1 MAFDHNDLPLAFGP
15 YTLLRRLA
23 VGGMAEVYVAKTNGL
38 GGFEKQVALKVI
50 HPRFSEDEHFI
61 KMLVE
66 EAKISVLLTHVNI
79 GQTLNLGVVD
89 DVYYIAMEFIEGAD
103 AYRVMRRCAELKKAI
118 PIDVATFIAAESCN
132 GLDFAHRKRDP
143 ETGSPLHIIHR
154 DVSPQNILI
163 SFNGEVKIV
172 DFGIAKAA
180 SRSTQTEVGVIKGK
194 YYYMSPE
201 QAWGDPMTLTSDVF
215 STGVVLYELLTGR
228 MLYADADV
236 PTLLDKVRKAEIPRP
251 ETRRP
256 SIPRELSD
264 IVMKALAKNA
274 EDRYASA
281 AEMGEALHSFLY
293 SISPTFTAAR
303 VADLVSLLF
312 PAESPRSS
320 ATRLPTQSEGDEQ
333 AHDEEP
339 TARGD
344 ALALHVARASRD
356 FVHAPELSA
365 QSAGVAVPQVLPGG
379 AWAAPVASDPGVA
392 RVSNI
397 SRSGMDWSEEET
409 DMNGVYAPHASPEPD
424 FDDSTAVDSS
434 AVKSLRLPPI
444 ATERRAESTHFVMD
458 DTTNQ
463 MPAARAK
470 AFRVQGGA
478 AQPTQPAQ
486 EQHYARLPQPSPGEA
501 TLPLR
506 TPTQPQPVRVQPPL
520 AMPQSAPKPP
530 SLPPPGRSVPPPKGR
545 LPSQQPS
552 GMAPPRA
559 GAPRPMPSQAPMP
572 RPAPQVAPPRPH
584 VAPPQQGFLAPP
596 QAQALAM
603 PQQAMPQ
610 RAMPPQ
616 QAMPQQAM
624 PQQAMSQQAM
634 SQQQAMQWVPQTGE
648 RAELDAST
656 SGPQSLEAPSYR
668 AWWIASAVMLLVAA
682 CALTVAFLFRAQP
695 PPPSLEI
702 TSIPPGAEVAV
713 DGTRVGLVTPV
724 VVPTGIELGH
734 TYQVSVMLDGYE
746 AAVVDVTPTEPLTR
760 REVMLRPRLSRLR
773 IETEPPGASV
783 FARGAPRGPAPIMI
797 DGLRMGEVV
806 EVRVEAP
813 GFQPLT
819 QQFNVS
825 APDSVATLR
834 LERLP

>member
-23 VGGMAEVYVAKTNGL
+23 VGGMAEVYVAKTDGL

-61 KMLVE
+61 QMLVE

-89 DVYYIAMEFIEGAD
+89 GIYYIAMEFIEGAD

-118 PIDVATFIAAESCN
+118 PIDVAAFIAAEACN

-143 ETGSPLHIIHR
+143 ETGLPLQIIHR

-264 IVMKALAKNA
+264 IVMKALARDS
-274 EDRYASA
+274 EDRFQSA
-281 AEMGEALHSFLY
+281 AEMGEALLAFLY
-293 SISPTFTAAR
+293 SVSPTFTATR

-312 PAESPRSS
+312 PDQSPRSS
-320 ATRLPTQSEGDEQ
+320 SIQLPERDV

-344 ALALHVARASRD
+344 ARAMLAAHASTREKLQAPVVNVQNAR
-356 FVHAPELSA
+356 
-365 QSAGVAVPQVLPGG
+365 VAVPQVLPGG
-379 AWAAPVASDPGVA
+379 AWVAPVVTESGDARRNPGV
-392 RVSNI
+392 
-397 SRSGMDWSEEET
+397 SRSELDWSDEAT
-409 DMNGVYAPHASPEPD
+409 AMMGVRPSADDPD

-434 AVKSLRLPPI
+434 AVKSFRLPVV
-444 ATERRAESTHFVMD
+444 ATERKPDFVMD

-463 MPAARAK
+463 MPSARAK
-470 AFRVQGGA
+470 VNVQRA
-478 AQPTQPAQ
+478 PQHKPA
-486 EQHYARLPQPSPGEA
+486 S
-501 TLPLR
+501 
-506 TPTQPQPVRVQPPL
+506 V
-520 AMPQSAPKPP
+520 
-530 SLPPPGRSVPPPKGR
+530 PPPGRSVPPPKGR
-545 LPSQQPS
+545 LPSHAPQ
-552 GMAPPRA
+552 PPRA
-559 GAPRPMPSQAPMP
+559 VAPRAPAPRPMPSP
-572 RPAPQVAPPRPH
+572 RALSPVLP
-584 VAPPQQGFLAPP
+584 APP
-596 QAQALAM
+596 QAQF
-603 PQQAMPQ
+603 P
-610 RAMPPQ
+610 
-616 QAMPQQAM
+616 
-624 PQQAMSQQAM
+624 
-634 SQQQAMQWVPQTGE
+634 QQQAQHQPPQVLLAQQQALFVQQQAQAQLAAQQQQAYFQQQQQGQGLALVPAPE
-648 RAELDAST
+648 RSPFDAHT
-656 SGPQSLEAPSYR
+656 SGPIVVETRSRRGL
-668 AWWIASAVMLLVAA
+668 WIGAALMFLLTLCAFVIAFVMWSERPV
-682 CALTVAFLFRAQP
+682 
-695 PPPSLEI
+695 PSLQV
-702 TSIPPGAEVAV
+702 TSIPPGAQVALAGAPV
-713 DGTRVGLVTPV
+713 TGVTPV
-724 VVPTGIELGH
+724 WVLQGIELGH
-734 TYQVSVMLDGYE
+734 VYPVVVTLEGYE
-746 AAVVDVTPTEPLTR
+746 PAMLQVTPTEAVTR
-760 REVMLRPRLSRLR
+760 REVVLLPRVSRMR
-773 IETEPPGASV
+773 IETDPPGATV
-783 FARGAPRGPAPIMI
+783 FARGAPRAAPITI
-797 DGLRMGEVV
+797 EGLRMGEML

-813 GFQPLT
+813 GYLPLT

-834 LERLP
+834 LQRAP

>member
-23 VGGMAEVYVAKTNGL
+23 VGGMAEVYVAKTDGL

-61 KMLVE
+61 QMLVE

-89 DVYYIAMEFIEGAD
+89 GIYYIAMEFIEGAD

-118 PIDVATFIAAESCN
+118 PIDVAAFIAAETCN

-143 ETGSPLHIIHR
+143 ETGLPLQIIHR

-264 IVMKALAKNA
+264 IVMKALAKNS
-274 EDRYASA
+274 EDRFASA
-281 AEMGEALHSFLY
+281 AEMGEALLAFLY
-293 SISPTFTAAR
+293 SVSPTFTSAR

-312 PAESPRSS
+312 PDQSPRSS
-320 ATRLPTQSEGDEQ
+320 MVQLPEQ
-333 AHDEEP
+333 DVAHDEEP

-344 ALALHVARASRD
+344 ARAMLAA
-356 FVHAPELSA
+356 HAPTREKLRLPDVTV
-365 QSAGVAVPQVLPGG
+365 QKPNVAVPQVLPSGD
-379 AWAAPVASDPGVA
+379 WAAPVATNSGAARRNVGV
-392 RVSNI
+392 
-397 SRSGMDWSEEET
+397 SRSGFDWSDEAT
-409 DMNGVYAPHASPEPD
+409 AMTGSARADSDPD

-434 AVKSLRLPPI
+434 AVKSLRAPLPEVKP
-444 ATERRAESTHFVMD
+444 ESFVMD

-463 MPAARAK
+463 MPSARAK
-470 AFRVQGGA
+470 VNVQRA
-478 AQPTQPAQ
+478 LQHKPA
-486 EQHYARLPQPSPGEA
+486 S
-501 TLPLR
+501 
-506 TPTQPQPVRVQPPL
+506 V
-520 AMPQSAPKPP
+520 
-530 SLPPPGRSVPPPKGR
+530 PPPGRSVPLPKAR
-545 LPSQQPS
+545 IPSQAPMLPRS
-552 GMAPPRA
+552 MPPRA
-559 GAPRPMPSQAPMP
+559 PAPRPMPRVPSPALPVAQQALLPQTPAPQAPM
-572 RPAPQVAPPRPH
+572 A
-584 VAPPQQGFLAPP
+584 
-596 QAQALAM
+596 
-603 PQQAMPQ
+603 
-610 RAMPPQ
+610 
-616 QAMPQQAM
+616 
-624 PQQAMSQQAM
+624 
-634 SQQQAMQWVPQTGE
+634 QQQALIAQQQALMAQQQAFLVQQQAQQAAAHFAHQQAVPVDSHITG
-648 RAELDAST
+648 AVSA
-656 SGPQSLEAPSYR
+656 APSR
-668 AWWIASAVMLLVAA
+668 RVWWIAGALLLLTMFSATLVAG
-682 CALTVAFLFRAQP
+682 VMWMDRP
-695 PPPSLEI
+695 VPSLQV
-702 TSIPPGAEVAV
+702 TSIPPGAHVALAGAPV
-713 DGTRVGLVTPV
+713 AGVTPV
-724 VVPTGIELGH
+724 WVLEGIELGQSYPLVV
-734 TYQVSVMLDGYE
+734 TLDGYE
-746 AAVVDVTPTEPLTR
+746 PATVQVTPTEAVTR
-760 REVMLRPRLSRLR
+760 REVVLLPRMSRMR
-773 IETEPPGASV
+773 IETEPPGATV
-783 FARGAPRGPAPIMI
+783 FARGAPRAAPITI
-797 DGLRMGEVV
+797 EGLRMGEML

-813 GFQPLT
+813 GYLPLT
-819 QQFNVS
+819 QRFNVS

-834 LERLP
+834 LERAP